1 MVSLPV
7 LQLGVPP
14 PGVVVRGRELALV
27 LSVVGRLSHPVVW
40 LSLPAGMYRISFL
53 GHGRVLWLSE
63 ASLSVGDSMIFGALL
78 GPYPEL
84 LLIGFL
90 RC

>member
-7 LQLGVPP
+7 LWQGVPP

-27 LSVVGRLSHPVVW
+27 LSVVGRLSHPVVC
-40 LSLPAGMYRISFL
+40 LSPPAGMYRISFL

-63 ASLSVGDSMIFGALL
+63 ASLSLGDSMIFGA
-78 GPYPEL
+78 
-84 LLIGFL
+84 
-90 RC
+90 